1 MALYIGGVAVDA
13 TAAEIDVLDGLDRG
27 SIIYGNA
34 SSATTVLGQGNADE
48 VLTSDG
54 TDIAWAAAGSA
65 NFDTAITINDSQG
78 DNDFRVEGDDEEYL
92 LFCDAS
98 TDLVG
103 IGTAAPAGNLH
114 IYNASSGAT
123 ANASINQLVIE
134 NDDSVG
140 ISILSPNTSAGYI
153 AFADPQDDIAG
164 GILYDHDAD
173 DFKILGKGD
182 TSVMM
187 TIDSSGNVGIG
198 RTAPNGILHVAEAN
212 DGDDTRIYFVNS
224 AGEGSSDETVSLKFG
239 TTADATPQELGTITF
254 KRSGT
259 FANNS
264 QRKSE
269 CYFYVR
275 DENEDELW
283 MYVLDNGAV
292 RMPPT
297 YNHGLGGTYRDLYI
311 MSDGQLVA
319 DTSSE
324 ADKTEIKDIEDSSWI
339 QSLRPVEFQFRKFA
353 ETEGE
358 ALEDG
363 SIPTSLKR
371 DSSEGDGVKHYGFI
385 AEEVDDLDSTVV
397 VNDEE
402 SGNPVALHYKELIAP
417 LVKEVQKLSAKV
429 EALENA

>member
-1 MALYIGGVAVDA
+1 MTIGQ
-13 TAAEIDVLDGLDRG
+13 DGR
-27 SIIYGNA
+27 
-34 SSATTVLGQGNADE
+34 
-48 VLTSDG
+48 
-54 TDIAWAAAGSA
+54 
-65 NFDTAITINDSQG
+65 
-78 DNDFRVEGDDEEYL
+78 
-92 LFCDAS
+92 
-98 TDLVG
+98 VG
-103 IGTAAPAGNLH
+103 IGTTDPDSSLH
-114 IYNASSGAT
+114 IIGNHDLGSGPLPALNIESNDTDNAVRTWRIRTDAT
-123 ANASINQLVIE
+123 AYGSIAIE
-134 NDDSVG
+134 QSTAKGGNTFTKHFN
-140 ISILSPNTSAGYI
+140 ISE
-153 AFADPQDDIAG
+153 D
-164 GILYDHDAD
+164 
-173 DFKILGKGD
+173 GK
-182 TSVMM
+182 
-187 TIDSSGNVGIG
+187 VGIG
-198 RTAPNGILHVAEAN
+198 DTAPNGILHVAEAN
-212 DGDDTRIYFVNS
+212 DGGDTEIHFVNS
-224 AGEGSSDETVSLKFG
+224 AGEGSNDETVSLKFG
-239 TTADATPQELGTITF
+239 TTADATPQELGRITF
-254 KRSGT
+254 KRAGT
-259 FANNS
+259 YAENS

-269 CYFYVR
+269 CYFYLR
-275 DENEDELW
+275 DENVDKLW

-297 YNHGLGGTYRDLYI
+297 YSHGLAGTYRDLYI

-339 QSLRPVEFQFRKFA
+339 QSLRPVEFQFRKFT

-417 LVKEVQKLSAKV
+417 LVKEVQKLSVKV